1 MYSGGVFFDLIAHMI
16 MKILIYENLIMIIQL
31 VLNSHAET

>member
-1 MYSGGVFFDLIAHMI
+1 MYCGGVFFDLIAHLI
-16 MKILIYENLIMIIQL
+16 MKILIYEDLIMIIQR